1 MKKLYILTTIFILLF
16 SLSSCKNKY
25 ELTENAYLL
34 EYGKLGKYGFIF
46 DDEYYYLPPS
56 NVVIGMAD
64 ANKKGKFSI
73 GYAYYDID
81 GNVTSI
87 VPRKTYILK
96 KDQTITRNFDYGE
109 TEGYDENNEYYRY
122 VAWREIIILYE
133 GNDIYIDNSMF

>member
-1 MKKLYILTTIFILLF
+1 MKKITILLTIFIFLF

-25 ELTENAYLL
+25 EITDNAYLL
-34 EYGKLGKYGFIF
+34 EYGKLGKYGFSF

-56 NVVIGMAD
+56 NVVIGLAD
-64 ANKKGKFSI
+64 TSKKGKFSV

-96 KDQTITRNFDYGE
+96 KDQTISRNFD
-109 TEGYDENNEYYRY
+109 
-122 VAWREIIILYE
+122 
-133 GNDIYIDNSMF
+133 